1 MSMGLKE
8 DLKSDLTLSM
18 KARDAVRS
26 MTIRALLTAIT
37 NEEVAGKEARTL
49 SDAEIVTVIA
59 REAKKRRESAEAFD
73 AAGSKD
79 RADAERAEGEII
91 AHYLPAQLS
100 DDEIKAMI
108 QDAITQT
115 GASGPSGM
123 GQVMKII
130 APKISGRAD
139 GGVVSQLVK
148 EALA

>member
-1 MSMGLKE
+1 
-8 DLKSDLTLSM
+8 M
-18 KARDAVRS
+18 KARDALSSLV
-26 MTIRALLTAIT
+26 IRALLTAIT

-49 SDAEIVTVIA
+49 SDAEITTVIA

-91 AHYLPAQLS
+91 AKYLPQQLS
-100 DDEIKAMI
+100 ADEIKAMI
-108 QDAITQT
+108 SEAIAQT
-115 GASGPSGM
+115 GAAGPAGM
-123 GQVMKII
+123 GQVMKVI

>member
-1 MSMGLKE
+1 MGLKE
-8 DLKSDLTLSM
+8 DLKADLTTSM
-18 KARDAVRS
+18 KARDALSSLV
-26 MTIRALLTAIT
+26 IRALLTAIT

-49 SDAEIVTVIA
+49 SDAEITTVIA

-91 AHYLPAQLS
+91 AKYLPQQLS
-100 DDEIKAMI
+100 ADEIKAMI
-108 QDAITQT
+108 AEAIAQT
-115 GASGPSGM
+115 GAAGPAGM
-123 GQVMKII
+123 GQVMKVI